1 MIWLC
6 LILFLAF
13 GGAISGDSS
22 LLKAICKI
30 VLTGGSAIFVLWL
43 FSLNVYISIV
53 VIIIGILIFVLY
65 LKLSPT
71 KDNRTTNNFSTPCET
86 ENFDED
92 LNKNETN
99 YSDFQ
104 KELQAQMKT
113 PIQINNEKKEKMR
126 NNAISWAN
134 STYIFIKKGCLEQ
147 AKNGKYSVYNGG
159 KKVIF
164 DYIYKR
170 LPEFIGCERK
180 VVYINKSILN
190 PTGECE
196 NNAIF
201 YINDKL
207 YYDTF
212 ILRLQ
217 ELSLVDAIKI
227 TPLMINNNSSESYT
241 LPFAKT
247 DYLVLKEDYNFILRC
262 EIDF

>member
-1 MIWLC
+1 
-6 LILFLAF
+6 
-13 GGAISGDSS
+13 
-22 LLKAICKI
+22 
-30 VLTGGSAIFVLWL
+30 
-43 FSLNVYISIV
+43 
-53 VIIIGILIFVLY
+53 
-65 LKLSPT
+65 
-71 KDNRTTNNFSTPCET
+71 
-86 ENFDED
+86 
-92 LNKNETN
+92 
-99 YSDFQ
+99 
-104 KELQAQMKT
+104 
-113 PIQINNEKKEKMR
+113 MR

-227 TPLMINNNSSESYT
+227 TPLMINNNSSETYT